1 MVRSTA
7 LARPPRRLSS
17 APARLTLAGLHH
29 SSAQGVAV
37 PTFEPVTPD
46 TRRLFPNLP
55 EGFCVSIIGMAGAGK
70 STVGK
75 ALARLLDWAF
85 VDTDHLIEAAYAAP
99 LQAIADAVDK
109 ETFLDVEAAV
119 LGQLQLQRA
128 VLATGGSVVY
138 RQSAM
143 DRLAQLGPIVHL
155 DAPLPVVEERIARNP
170 DRGLAIAPGQTIGDL
185 FRERE
190 ALYRRYAAFSVDAA
204 SLGPMQCATAI
215 AARLKTL

>member
-1 MVRSTA
+1 M
-7 LARPPRRLSS
+7 
-17 APARLTLAGLHH
+17 
-29 SSAQGVAV
+29 

-75 ALARLLDWAF
+75 SLARVLGWAF
-85 VDTDHLIEAAYAAP
+85 ADSDHIIEAVYGAS
-99 LQAIADAVDK
+99 LQSITEAVDK
-109 ETFLDVEAAV
+109 EGFLDIEEAV
-119 LGQLQLQRA
+119 IGSLQLKRC

-138 RQSAM
+138 REAAM
-143 DRLAQLGPIVHL
+143 RHLADLGPIVHL
-155 DAPLPVVEERIARNP
+155 EAPLPVVEERIARNP